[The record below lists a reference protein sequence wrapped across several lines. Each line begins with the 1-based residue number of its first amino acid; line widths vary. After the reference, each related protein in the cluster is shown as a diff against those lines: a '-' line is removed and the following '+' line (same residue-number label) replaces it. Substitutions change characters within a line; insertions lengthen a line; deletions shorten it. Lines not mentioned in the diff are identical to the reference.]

1 MKQLKKLV
9 LISMG
14 LLIGAGV
21 TQAQFIGISVDGAIG
36 YTATESTVSGGS
48 VDLSHPV
55 PFVPNFGYSALSF
68 IDEADLLPSTGSESL
83 NTKTTLALQSY
94 HLFYH
99 VPFPVVSMALGFGL
113 GSATVKSELAMTNS
127 GSTISSEATQVV
139 PISEAFIHIGLPVWS
154 ILEFHIGYH
163 AYSLSKV
170 DLTKNADFNP
180 ADYNFSVEEK
190 NYTGGMTTV
199 GLQIA
204 F

>member
-9 LISMG
+9 LIGFG
-14 LLIGAGV
+14 LLMGGIAH
-21 TQAQFIGISVDGAIG
+21 AQFIGISVDGAIG

-48 VDLSHPV
+48 VDISHPL

-68 IDEADLLPSTGSESL
+68 IEEVNLLPSTGSESL
-83 NTKTTLALQSY
+83 SSKTTMTLQSY

-113 GSATVKSELAMTNS
+113 GSANIKSEMSTTVS
-127 GSTISSEATQVV
+127 GVSVADEATQVV
-139 PISEAFIHIGLPVWS
+139 PVSEGFIHIGLPFWS

-163 AYSLSKV
+163 AFSMSKV
-170 DLTKNADFNP
+170 DVTKNIDFAPSLGN
-180 ADYNFSVEEK
+180 YTIEEK
-190 NYTGGMTTV
+190 NYIGGMTTV